1 MSKINTLLDYVIRE
15 EKLTGKG
22 SKYDS
27 PFLGAVS
34 GSTESAIAH

>member
-1 MSKINTLLDYVIRE
+1 MCKINTLRDVIRD
-15 EKLTGKG
+15 EKCTGKG